1 MIYLFKTNVL
11 RNSNT
16 EIKGKLS
23 LRSSYSNDFFNM
35 PDKIF
40 QEQEELEKKVLEAK
54 EEYKRVIEETELK
67 KQEIL
72 NEANENSKV
81 IEKKAYE
88 LGYEQGLKNGY
99 EDGYKESY
107 EQNIEKAIKE
117 SEEIKQEGY
126 NTLLNIKNEA
136 KSYIKENKESI
147 INISISIAEQVLRE
161 KFKDVTLMEAMAREI
176 FNIDKEGPK
185 PRKDFAKWDEVK
197 DKIFYFFDE
206 LFYNET
212 AEQVE
217 LPKTLLLENAKAII
231 EEYAKK
237 FTFNIGSQEN
247 WFEELKVIGAE
258 LGYCANRKE
267 FKVNPEAYKGMI
279 SDVAGAVRSALSHR
293 TNTPDLYTIMQI
305 IGEEKVRERFNRF
318 LEL

>member
-107 EQNIEKAIKE
+107 EQNIEKAITAQIQKYRNTYISIIKE
-117 SEEIKQEGY
+117 KRREVSMNIKQ
-126 NTLLNIKNEA
+126 
-136 KSYIKENKESI
+136 IKENKI
-147 INISISIAEQVLRE
+147 
-161 KFKDVTLMEAMAREI
+161 
-176 FNIDKEGPK
+176 
-185 PRKDFAKWDEVK
+185 
-197 DKIFYFFDE
+197 KI
-206 LFYNET
+206 
-212 AEQVE
+212 
-217 LPKTLLLENAKAII
+217 K
-231 EEYAKK
+231 
-237 FTFNIGSQEN
+237 
-247 WFEELKVIGAE
+247 
-258 LGYCANRKE
+258 
-267 FKVNPEAYKGMI
+267 
-279 SDVAGAVRSALSHR
+279 
-293 TNTPDLYTIMQI
+293 
-305 IGEEKVRERFNRF
+305 
-318 LEL
+318 

>member
-1 MIYLFKTNVL
+1 
-11 RNSNT
+11 
-16 EIKGKLS
+16 
-23 LRSSYSNDFFNM
+23 M

-107 EQNIEKAIKE
+107 EQNIEKALKE

-147 INISISIAEQVLRE
+147 ISISISIAEQVLRE
-161 KFKDVTLMEAMAREI
+161 KFKDVKLMEAMLN
-176 FNIDKEGPK
+176 NI
-185 PRKDFAKWDEVK
+185 
-197 DKIFYFFDE
+197 I
-206 LFYNET
+206 
-212 AEQVE
+212 AE
-217 LPKTLLLENAKAII
+217 
-231 EEYAKK
+231 YD
-237 FTFNIGSQEN
+237 
-247 WFEELKVIGAE
+247 LKNDLVI
-258 LGYCANRKE
+258 
-267 FKVNPEAYKGMI
+267 KVNPLYKEELQKNIDEEI
-279 SDVAGAVRSALSHR
+279 SKNNLSQKIFII
-293 TNTPDLYTIMQI
+293 PDL
-305 IGEEKVRERFNRF
+305 GVEEGNAVIETESGKLIVGIDSVLDKVKE
-318 LEL
+318 ELL

>member
-107 EQNIEKAIKE
+107 EQNIEKALKE

-161 KFKDVTLMEAMAREI
+161 KFKDVTLMETMLN
-176 FNIDKEGPK
+176 NIIAEYDLK
-185 PRKDFAKWDEVK
+185 KD
-197 DKIFYFFDE
+197 
-206 LFYNET
+206 L
-212 AEQVE
+212 
-217 LPKTLLLENAKAII
+217 
-231 EEYAKK
+231 
-237 FTFNIGSQEN
+237 
-247 WFEELKVIGAE
+247 VI
-258 LGYCANRKE
+258 
-267 FKVNPEAYKGMI
+267 KVNPLYKEELQKNIDEEI
-279 SDVAGAVRSALSHR
+279 SKNNLSQKIFIIPNLGVEEGNAVIETESGKLIVGIDSVL
-293 TNTPDLYTIMQI
+293 DKVK
-305 IGEEKVRERFNRF
+305 EE
-318 LEL
+318 LL

>member
-72 NEANENSKV
+72 NEV

-107 EQNIEKAIKE
+107 EQNIEKALKE

-147 INISISIAEQVLRE
+147 ISISISIAEQVLRE
-161 KFKDVTLMEAMAREI
+161 KFKDVTLMETMLN
-176 FNIDKEGPK
+176 NIITEYDLK
-185 PRKDFAKWDEVK
+185 KD
-197 DKIFYFFDE
+197 
-206 LFYNET
+206 L
-212 AEQVE
+212 
-217 LPKTLLLENAKAII
+217 
-231 EEYAKK
+231 
-237 FTFNIGSQEN
+237 
-247 WFEELKVIGAE
+247 VI
-258 LGYCANRKE
+258 
-267 FKVNPEAYKGMI
+267 KVNPLYKEELQKNIDEEI
-279 SDVAGAVRSALSHR
+279 SKNNLSQKIFII
-293 TNTPDLYTIMQI
+293 PDL
-305 IGEEKVRERFNRF
+305 GVEEGNAVIETESGKLIVGIDSVLDKVKE
-318 LEL
+318 ELL

>member
-1 MIYLFKTNVL
+1 
-11 RNSNT
+11 
-16 EIKGKLS
+16 
-23 LRSSYSNDFFNM
+23 M

-107 EQNIEKAIKE
+107 EQNIEKALKE

-161 KFKDVTLMEAMAREI
+161 KFKDVKLMEAMLN
-176 FNIDKEGPK
+176 NI
-185 PRKDFAKWDEVK
+185 
-197 DKIFYFFDE
+197 I
-206 LFYNET
+206 
-212 AEQVE
+212 AE
-217 LPKTLLLENAKAII
+217 
-231 EEYAKK
+231 YD
-237 FTFNIGSQEN
+237 
-247 WFEELKVIGAE
+247 LKNDLVI
-258 LGYCANRKE
+258 
-267 FKVNPEAYKGMI
+267 KVNPLYKEELQKNIDEEI
-279 SDVAGAVRSALSHR
+279 SKNNLSQKIFII
-293 TNTPDLYTIMQI
+293 PDL
-305 IGEEKVRERFNRF
+305 GVEEGNAVIETESGKLIVGIDSVLDKVKE
-318 LEL
+318 ELL

>member
-23 LRSSYSNDFFNM
+23 LRSYYSNDFFNM

-107 EQNIEKAIKE
+107 EQNIEKALKE

-147 INISISIAEQVLRE
+147 ISISISIAEQVLRE
-161 KFKDVTLMEAMAREI
+161 KFKDVKLMEAMLN
-176 FNIDKEGPK
+176 NI
-185 PRKDFAKWDEVK
+185 
-197 DKIFYFFDE
+197 I
-206 LFYNET
+206 
-212 AEQVE
+212 AE
-217 LPKTLLLENAKAII
+217 
-231 EEYAKK
+231 YD
-237 FTFNIGSQEN
+237 
-247 WFEELKVIGAE
+247 LKNDLVI
-258 LGYCANRKE
+258 
-267 FKVNPEAYKGMI
+267 KVNPLYKEELQKNIDEEI
-279 SDVAGAVRSALSHR
+279 SKNNLSQKIFII
-293 TNTPDLYTIMQI
+293 PDL
-305 IGEEKVRERFNRF
+305 GVEEGNAVIETESGKLIVGIDSVLDKVKE
-318 LEL
+318 ELL

>member
-40 QEQEELEKKVLEAK
+40 QEQEELEKKVLEA
-54 EEYKRVIEETELK
+54 ELK

-107 EQNIEKAIKE
+107 EQNIEKALKE

-161 KFKDVTLMEAMAREI
+161 KFKDVKLMEAMLN
-176 FNIDKEGPK
+176 NIIAEYDLK
-185 PRKDFAKWDEVK
+185 KD
-197 DKIFYFFDE
+197 
-206 LFYNET
+206 L
-212 AEQVE
+212 
-217 LPKTLLLENAKAII
+217 
-231 EEYAKK
+231 
-237 FTFNIGSQEN
+237 
-247 WFEELKVIGAE
+247 VI
-258 LGYCANRKE
+258 
-267 FKVNPEAYKGMI
+267 KVNPLYKEELQKNIDEEI
-279 SDVAGAVRSALSHR
+279 SKNNLSQKIFII
-293 TNTPDLYTIMQI
+293 PDLGVKEGNAVIETESGKLIVGI
-305 IGEEKVRERFNRF
+305 DSVLDKVKEE
-318 LEL
+318 LL

>member
-54 EEYKRVIEETELK
+54 EEYKRVIE
-67 KQEIL
+67 
-72 NEANENSKV
+72 ANENSKV

-107 EQNIEKAIKE
+107 EQNIEKALKE

-161 KFKDVTLMEAMAREI
+161 KFKDVKLMEAMLN
-176 FNIDKEGPK
+176 NI
-185 PRKDFAKWDEVK
+185 
-197 DKIFYFFDE
+197 I
-206 LFYNET
+206 
-212 AEQVE
+212 AE
-217 LPKTLLLENAKAII
+217 
-231 EEYAKK
+231 YD
-237 FTFNIGSQEN
+237 
-247 WFEELKVIGAE
+247 LKNDLVI
-258 LGYCANRKE
+258 
-267 FKVNPEAYKGMI
+267 KVNPLYKEELQKNIDEEI
-279 SDVAGAVRSALSHR
+279 SKNNLSQKIFII
-293 TNTPDLYTIMQI
+293 PDLGVKEGNAVIETESGKLIVGI
-305 IGEEKVRERFNRF
+305 DSVLDKVKEE
-318 LEL
+318 LL

>member
-99 EDGYKESY
+99 EDGYKEFKLP
-107 EQNIEKAIKE
+107 KALKE

-147 INISISIAEQVLRE
+147 ISISISIAEQVLRE
-161 KFKDVTLMEAMAREI
+161 KFKDVTLMETMLN
-176 FNIDKEGPK
+176 NIITEYDLK
-185 PRKDFAKWDEVK
+185 KD
-197 DKIFYFFDE
+197 
-206 LFYNET
+206 L
-212 AEQVE
+212 
-217 LPKTLLLENAKAII
+217 
-231 EEYAKK
+231 
-237 FTFNIGSQEN
+237 
-247 WFEELKVIGAE
+247 VI
-258 LGYCANRKE
+258 
-267 FKVNPEAYKGMI
+267 KVNPLYKEELQKNIDEEI
-279 SDVAGAVRSALSHR
+279 SKNNLSQKIFII
-293 TNTPDLYTIMQI
+293 PDL
-305 IGEEKVRERFNRF
+305 GVEEGNAVIETESGKLIVGIDSVLDKVKE
-318 LEL
+318 ELL